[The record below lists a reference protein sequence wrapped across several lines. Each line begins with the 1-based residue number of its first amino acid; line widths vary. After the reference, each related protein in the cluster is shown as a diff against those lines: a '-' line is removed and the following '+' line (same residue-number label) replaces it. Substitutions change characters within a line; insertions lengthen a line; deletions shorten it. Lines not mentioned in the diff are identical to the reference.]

1 MKKKFRMS
9 SRPHRAMGIFLT
21 VLLVALTVLFAAVVK
36 NLHWAFPVVTGVLAV
51 ICGVAFGL
59 TSRRSMV
66 VDGDRRVLVMNEG
79 RNTEIPLEEI
89 QSIRAEMSLAMTAG
103 GRCRIRITMKDGSE
117 KKYGGVMTLWKYTS
131 LLTSEKKVS
140 DLKKYVYEVSGIT
153 ID

>member
-9 SRPHRAMGIFLT
+9 SLPHRAMGIFLT
-21 VLLVALTVLFAAVVK
+21 VLLVALTVVFAAV
-36 NLHWAFPVVTGVLAV
+36 NLHWVFPLVTGVLALL
-51 ICGVAFGL
+51 CGVAFVL
-59 TSRRSMV
+59 ASRRSMV

-89 QSIRAEMSLAMTAG
+89 QSIRAEMSLAMTVG